1 MADQWHSHLQNV
13 GVVYLMIDSDWI
25 MTDLGVV
32 YLLYWVKVVAA
43 VYFVDETVAGQQVQG
58 VWGGLEFELWGEGL
72 DHVLPEMRSNT
83 VSE

>member
-1 MADQWHSHLQNV
+1 M

-43 VYFVDETVAGQQVQG
+43 VYFVDETVAGHQVQG